1 MSNIYLVRHGQ
12 AGTRDSYDSLSE
24 LGQRQSRLL
33 GEHFVSQGIQFTAA
47 YVGTMSRQQQTAEEV
62 RAAYIETGVRFPE
75 VVIESGWD
83 EFDLNQV
90 YREIAPRL
98 CEEDSE
104 FRSDYEAM
112 RDEVKASAG
121 AHDAKVHRLWRPCDT
136 KIVEAW
142 IRGRYPYGGE
152 TWERFCERVAA
163 CRLKLDET
171 RRDANIVVF
180 TSATPTAIWT
190 GLALDISGDRVRRLA
205 GVLRNSS
212 YTVLHLRGEALRL
225 FSFNE
230 VPHLLL
236 PELRTHR

>member
-1 MSNIYLVRHGQ
+1 LSNIYLVRHGQ

-24 LGQRQSRLL
+24 LGRRQSRLL
-33 GEHFVSQGIQFTAA
+33 GEHLVAQGMRFTSA
-47 YVGTMSRQQQTAEEV
+47 YVGTMSRQQQTAAEV
-62 RAAYIETGVRFPE
+62 RAAYVNAGVSFPE

-112 RDEVKASAG
+112 RSEVKASAG
-121 AHDAKVHRLWRPCDT
+121 AHDAKVHRRWRPCDT
-136 KIVEAW
+136 KVVEAW
-142 IRGRYPYGGE
+142 IGGRYPYGGE
-152 TWERFCERVAA
+152 TWERFCKRVAA
-163 CRLKLDET
+163 CRLKLGET
-171 RRDANIVVF
+171 QRDANILVF

-190 GLALDISGDRVRRLA
+190 GLALDISGDQVRRLA
-205 GVLRNSS
+205 AVLRNAS
-212 YTVLHLRGEALRL
+212 YTILHLRGEALRL

-236 PELRTHR
+236 SELRTQR